1 MTTTLHISLAGL
13 ADIPALVKL
22 VNTAYRGEES
32 RQGWASEAHLL
43 TGNARTD
50 EAALAEQ
57 FHTPGAVILKGTNA
71 AGELIACVYLEKQA
85 SKLYL
90 GMLSVL
96 PGLQGGGI
104 GKQLLAAA
112 TTYAH
117 QHGCTSVIMTVI
129 SARDTLIDWYERHG
143 YTRNGQTEPFPTD
156 NRYGVPTQPLEFVV
170 LEKKLM

>member
-1 MTTTLHISLAGL
+1 MSLHISPAGL

-32 RQGWASEAHLL
+32 RKGWASEAHLL

-50 EAALAEQ
+50 EAALTEQ
-57 FHTPGAVILKGTNA
+57 LQTPGAVILKGIDDT
-71 AGELIACVYLEKQA
+71 GELIACVYLEKQA
-85 SKLYL
+85 NKLYL

-112 TTYAH
+112 TTYA
-117 QHGCTSVIMTVI
+117 QQQGCTSVIMTVI

-143 YTRNGQTEPFPTD
+143 YTRNGQTAPFPTD

-170 LEKKLM
+170 LEKKIM